1 MAALQSIRNR
11 AGLLIGVIA
20 VALLAFIFPWN
31 ELTSFIN
38 KQRDK
43 AFTVDGEVVST
54 GDYHKRVTDFE
65 NFQKMISGQTSLDEN
80 TNTQIREFVYEQ
92 MVKELMLN
100 EQTKSLGL
108 SVSEGELHDLIFG
121 VNISPVLRQIP
132 IFVDPQTGQFSQAA
146 LSQFVTLVS
155 TDPKTVP
162 LDQQAQL
169 ENLKSVWETI
179 ENMVKYQRLEEKYNV
194 LLAGTILVNDAEIEA
209 NSNAAKSTADI
220 AYVINRY
227 SSIPDSTVTVTDK
240 EIEKLYND
248 RKNNFKSHEELRKI
262 SYLTKQIVPSES
274 DFAEVEKEANIAR
287 TKLAENP
294 SPALVVADYSEVPFQ
309 DVFFSEKNLSAEEAT
324 FVKAASIGDIYGP
337 IRDNDA
343 FRIYKLIDRAAAPDS
358 VKLRMIIIPEGTD
371 KLVANNKAD
380 SIINVIKQG
389 KAFDVVANEIFPQS
403 NGGEVGWVTEGQLA
417 SAGKEFVDASFKTP
431 VGEITKLNLQ
441 GQIQIIKVEEKTQP
455 VTKYKLALIQMPVSV
470 SDQSLIALDNELGQ
484 FVTESGN
491 SQDFVKAARE
501 KGYDVVSNSLISGS
515 FPNINQIGGSRQV
528 ITWAFN
534 ENVGTVKK
542 FDLADYK
549 IVALIDSKIPQG
561 FLPVSE
567 VKESLKAELIK
578 DKKAEKIIA
587 DLKAKNLSTL
597 DGYAEAIGTRVD
609 SVKFVTFN
617 TPNISGIG
625 REPAL
630 NVYSELG
637 QLNKLEAPVK
647 GENGVFALTV
657 VNRMDQSKD
666 FNMESFIQTS
676 NSQNMYRVMSQA
688 MPALKNK
695 MDVVDN
701 RVKFF

>member
-1 MAALQSIRNR
+1 MAALQKIRNK

-65 NFQKMISGQTSLDEN
+65 NFQKIISGQTSLDEN
-80 TNTQIREFVYEQ
+80 TNSQIREFVYEQ

-108 SVSEGELHDLIFG
+108 TVSEGELHDLIFG
-121 VNISPVLRQIP
+121 ANISPVLRQIP
-132 IFVDPQTGQFSQAA
+132 VFTDPQTGQFSQAA
-146 LSQFVTLVS
+146 LTQFVTLVS
-155 TDPKTVP
+155 TDAKTVP

-179 ENMVKYQRLEEKYNV
+179 QNMVKYQRLEEKYNV
-194 LLAGTILVNDAEIEA
+194 LLAGTIMVNDTEAKA
-209 NSNAAKSTADI
+209 NSDASKSTSDI

-248 RKNNFKSHEELRKI
+248 RKNNFKTFEELRKV
-262 SYLTKQIVPSES
+262 SYFTKQIVPSES
-274 DFAEVEKEANIAR
+274 DFAEVEKEANTAR
-287 TKLAENP
+287 EKLAEAAN
-294 SPALVVADYSEVPFQ
+294 PALVVADYSEVPFQ

-324 FVKAASIGDIYGP
+324 FVKTASIGDIYGP
-337 IRDNDA
+337 IRDNEA
-343 FRIYKLIDRAAAPDS
+343 FRIYKLIDRTAAPDS
-358 VKLRMIIIPEGTD
+358 VKLSMIIIPEGAD
-371 KLVANNKAD
+371 KLVANNRAD

-403 NGGEVGWVTEGQLA
+403 NGGEVGWVTEAQLS

-441 GQIQIIKVEEKTQP
+441 GQIQIIKVEQKTQP
-455 VTKYKLALIQMPVSV
+455 VTKYKLALVQMPVSV
-470 SDQSLIALDNELGQ
+470 SDQTLITLDNEMGQ

-491 SQDFVKAARE
+491 PKDFVKAAKE
-501 KGYDVVSNSLISGS
+501 KGYDVVANSLISGS
-515 FPNINQIGGSRQV
+515 FPNINQINGSRQV

-534 ENVGTVKK
+534 EKVGSVKK

-549 IVALIDSKIPQG
+549 IVALIDSRIAQG

-567 VKESLKAELIK
+567 VEEGLKAELIK
-578 DKKAEKIIA
+578 DKKAEKMIA
-587 DLKAKNLSTL
+587 DLKAKNISSL
-597 DGYAEAIGTRVD
+597 DGYAEAIGTKVD
-609 SVKFVTFN
+609 TVKFVTFN
-617 TPNISGIG
+617 TPNIQGIG
-625 REPAL
+625 RESAL

-637 QLNKLEAPVK
+637 AVNKLEAPVK
-647 GENGVFALTV
+647 GDNGVLAITV
-657 VNRMDQSKD
+657 VNKVDQSKD
-666 FNMESFIQTS
+666 FNLESFKQTT

-695 MDVVDN
+695 MNVVDN

>member
-1 MAALQSIRNR
+1 MAALQKIRNK

-65 NFQKMISGQTSLDEN
+65 NFQKIISGQTSLDEN
-80 TNTQIREFVYEQ
+80 TNSQIREFVYEQ

-108 SVSEGELHDLIFG
+108 TVSEGELHDLIFG
-121 VNISPVLRQIP
+121 ANISPVLRQIP
-132 IFVDPQTGQFSQAA
+132 VFTDPQTGQFSQAA
-146 LSQFVTLVS
+146 LTQFVTLVS
-155 TDPKTVP
+155 TDAKTVP

-179 ENMVKYQRLEEKYNV
+179 QNMVKYQRLEEKYNV
-194 LLAGTILVNDAEIEA
+194 LLAGTIMVNDTEAKA
-209 NSNAAKSTADI
+209 NSDASKSTSDI

-248 RKNNFKSHEELRKI
+248 RKNNFKTFEELRKV
-262 SYLTKQIVPSES
+262 SYFTKQIVPSES
-274 DFAEVEKEANIAR
+274 DFAEVEKEANTAR
-287 TKLAENP
+287 EKLAEATN
-294 SPALVVADYSEVPFQ
+294 PALVVADYSEVPFQ

-337 IRDNDA
+337 IRDNEA
-343 FRIYKLIDRAAAPDS
+343 FRIYKLIDRTAAPDS
-358 VKLRMIIIPEGTD
+358 VKLSMIIIPEGAD
-371 KLVANNKAD
+371 KLVANNRAD

-403 NGGEVGWVTEGQLA
+403 NGGEVGWVTEAQLS

-431 VGEITKLNLQ
+431 VGEIAKLNLQ
-441 GQIQIIKVEEKTQP
+441 GQIQIIKVEQKTQP
-455 VTKYKLALIQMPVSV
+455 VTKYKLALVQMPVSV
-470 SDQSLIALDNELGQ
+470 SDQTLITLDNELGQ

-491 SQDFVKAARE
+491 PKDFVNAAKE
-501 KGYDVVSNSLISGS
+501 KGYDVVANSLISGS
-515 FPNINQIGGSRQV
+515 FPNINQINGSRQV

-534 ENVGTVKK
+534 EKVGSVKK

-549 IVALIDSKIPQG
+549 IVALIDSRIDQG

-567 VKESLKAELIK
+567 VEEGLKAELIK
-578 DKKAEKIIA
+578 DKKAEKMIA
-587 DLKAKNLSTL
+587 DLKAKNISSL
-597 DGYAEAIGTRVD
+597 DGYAEAIGTKVD
-609 SVKFVTFN
+609 TVKFVTFN
-617 TPNISGIG
+617 TPNIQGIG
-625 REPAL
+625 RESAL

-637 QLNKLEAPVK
+637 AVNKLEAPVK
-647 GENGVFALTV
+647 GDNGVLAITV
-657 VNRMDQSKD
+657 VNKVDQSQD
-666 FNMESFIQTS
+666 FNLESFKQTT

-695 MDVVDN
+695 MNVVDN

>member
-1 MAALQSIRNR
+1 MAALQKIRNK

-65 NFQKMISGQTSLDEN
+65 NFQKIISGQTSLDEN
-80 TNTQIREFVYEQ
+80 TNSQIREFVYEQ

-108 SVSEGELHDLIFG
+108 TVSEGELHDLIFG
-121 VNISPVLRQIP
+121 ANISPVLRQIP
-132 IFVDPQTGQFSQAA
+132 VFTDPQTGQFSQAA
-146 LSQFVTLVS
+146 LTQFVTLVS
-155 TDPKTVP
+155 TDAKTVP

-179 ENMVKYQRLEEKYNV
+179 QNMVKYQRLEEKYNV
-194 LLAGTILVNDAEIEA
+194 LLAGTIMVNDTEAKA
-209 NSNAAKSTADI
+209 NSDASKSTSDI

-248 RKNNFKSHEELRKI
+248 RKNNFKTFEELRKV
-262 SYLTKQIVPSES
+262 SYFTKQIVPSES

-287 TKLAENP
+287 EKLAEATN
-294 SPALVVADYSEVPFQ
+294 PALVVADYSEVPFQ

-337 IRDNDA
+337 IRDNEA
-343 FRIYKLIDRAAAPDS
+343 FRIYKLIDRTAAPDS
-358 VKLRMIIIPEGTD
+358 VKLSMIIIPEGAD
-371 KLVANNKAD
+371 KLVANNRAD

-403 NGGEVGWVTEGQLA
+403 NGGEVGWVTEAQLS

-441 GQIQIIKVEEKTQP
+441 GQIQIIKVEQKTQP
-455 VTKYKLALIQMPVSV
+455 VTKYKLALVQMPVSV
-470 SDQSLIALDNELGQ
+470 SDQTLITLDNELGQ

-491 SQDFVKAARE
+491 PKDFVKAAKE
-501 KGYDVVSNSLISGS
+501 KGYDVVANSLISGS
-515 FPNINQIGGSRQV
+515 FPNINQINGSRQV

-534 ENVGTVKK
+534 EKVGSVKK

-549 IVALIDSKIPQG
+549 IVALIDSRIAQG

-567 VKESLKAELIK
+567 VEEGLKAELIK
-578 DKKAEKIIA
+578 DKKAEKMIA
-587 DLKAKNLSTL
+587 DLKAKNISSL
-597 DGYAEAIGTRVD
+597 DGYAEAIGTKVD
-609 SVKFVTFN
+609 TVKFVTFN
-617 TPNISGIG
+617 TPNIQGIG
-625 REPAL
+625 RESAL

-637 QLNKLEAPVK
+637 TVNKLEAPVK
-647 GENGVFALTV
+647 GDNGVLAITV
-657 VNRMDQSKD
+657 VNKADQSKD
-666 FNMESFIQTS
+666 FNLESFKQTT

-695 MDVVDN
+695 MNVVDN

>member
-1 MAALQSIRNR
+1 MAALQKIRNK

-54 GDYHKRVTDFE
+54 GEYHKRVTDFE
-65 NFQKMISGQTSLDEN
+65 NFQKLISGQGSLDEN
-80 TNTQIREFVYEQ
+80 TNSQIREFVYEQ

-100 EQTKSLGL
+100 EQTQILGL
-108 SVSEGELHDLIFG
+108 NVSETELHDLIFG
-121 VNISPVLRQIP
+121 ANISPVLRQIP
-132 IFVDPQTGQFSQAA
+132 IFADQQTGQFSQAA
-146 LSQFVTLVS
+146 LTQFVTLIS

-179 ENMVKYQRLEEKYNV
+179 QNMVKYQRLEEKYNT
-194 LLAGTILVNDAEIEA
+194 LLASTIFVNDAEAKA
-209 NSNAAKSTADI
+209 NSDAAKSTSDI

-248 RKNNFKSHEELRKI
+248 RKNNFKTYEELRKI
-262 SYLTKQIVPSES
+262 SYFSKQIVPSES
-274 DFAEVEKEANIAR
+274 DFAEVEKQANIAR
-287 TKLAENP
+287 EKLAEAAN
-294 SPALVVADYSEVPFQ
+294 PALVVADYSEVPYQ
-309 DVFFSEKNLSAEEAT
+309 DVFFSEKTLSAEEAT
-324 FVKAASIGDIYGP
+324 FAKSASIGDIYGP
-337 IRDNDA
+337 IRDNEA
-343 FRIYKLIDRAAAPDS
+343 FRIYKLIDRAAAADS
-358 VKLRMIIIPEGTD
+358 VKLRMILVPEGAD
-371 KLVANNKAD
+371 KLLANNKAD

-389 KAFDVVANEIFPQS
+389 KAFDVVANELFPQS
-403 NGGEVGWVTEGQLA
+403 NGGEVGWVTESQLA
-417 SAGKEFVDASFKTP
+417 SAGKEFVDAAFNAP

-441 GQIQIIKVEEKTQP
+441 GQIQIIQVEQKTQP

-470 SDQSLIALDNELGQ
+470 SDQTLITLDNELAQ
-484 FVTESGN
+484 FITQNGN
-491 SQDFVKAARE
+491 AENFVKAAKE

-515 FPNINQIGGSRQV
+515 SPNINQIPGSRQV

-534 ENVGTVKK
+534 DKVGAVKK
-542 FDLADYK
+542 FDLSDYK
-549 IVALIDSKIPQG
+549 ILALIDSKIPEG

-567 VKESLKAELIK
+567 VSDGLKAELVK
-578 DKKAEKIIA
+578 DKKAEKMIA
-587 DLKAKNLSTL
+587 DLKAKNISSLN
-597 DGYAEAIGTRVD
+597 GYADAIGTKVD
-609 SVKFVTFN
+609 TVKFVTFN
-617 TPNISGIG
+617 TPNILGIG
-625 REPAL
+625 KESAL

-637 QLNKLEAPVK
+637 EVNKLEGPVK
-647 GENGVFALTV
+647 GDNGVLALTV
-657 VNRMDQSKD
+657 VNKVDDSKD
-666 FNMESFIQTS
+666 FNLDAFKQTA

-688 MPALKNK
+688 MPALKDK
-695 MDVVDN
+695 MNVVDN

>member
-1 MAALQSIRNR
+1 MAALQKIRNK

-65 NFQKMISGQTSLDEN
+65 NFQKIISGQTSLDEN
-80 TNTQIREFVYEQ
+80 TNSQIREFVYEQ

-108 SVSEGELHDLIFG
+108 TVSEGELHDLIFG
-121 VNISPVLRQIP
+121 ANISPVLRQIP
-132 IFVDPQTGQFSQAA
+132 VFTDPQTGQFSQAA
-146 LSQFVTLVS
+146 LTQFVTLVS
-155 TDPKTVP
+155 TDAKTVP

-179 ENMVKYQRLEEKYNV
+179 QNMVKYQRLEEKYNV
-194 LLAGTILVNDAEIEA
+194 LLAGTIMVNDTEAKA
-209 NSNAAKSTADI
+209 NSDASKSTSDI

-248 RKNNFKSHEELRKI
+248 RKNNFKTFEELRKV
-262 SYLTKQIVPSES
+262 SYFTKQIVPSES
-274 DFAEVEKEANIAR
+274 DFAEVEKEANTAR
-287 TKLAENP
+287 EKLAEAAN
-294 SPALVVADYSEVPFQ
+294 PALVVADYSEVPFQ

-324 FVKAASIGDIYGP
+324 FVKTASIGDIYGP
-337 IRDNDA
+337 IRDNEA
-343 FRIYKLIDRAAAPDS
+343 FRIYKLIDRTAAPDS
-358 VKLRMIIIPEGTD
+358 VKLSMIIIPEGAD
-371 KLVANNKAD
+371 KLVANNRAD

-403 NGGEVGWVTEGQLA
+403 NGGEVGWVTEAQLS

-441 GQIQIIKVEEKTQP
+441 GQIQIIKVEQKTQP
-455 VTKYKLALIQMPVSV
+455 VTKYKLALVQMPVSV
-470 SDQSLIALDNELGQ
+470 SDQTLITLDNEMGQ

-491 SQDFVKAARE
+491 PKDFVKAAKE
-501 KGYDVVSNSLISGS
+501 KGYDVVANSLISGS
-515 FPNINQIGGSRQV
+515 FPNINQINGSRQV

-534 ENVGTVKK
+534 EKVGSVKK

-549 IVALIDSKIPQG
+549 IVALIDSRIAQG

-567 VKESLKAELIK
+567 VEEGLKAELIK
-578 DKKAEKIIA
+578 DKKAEKMIA
-587 DLKAKNLSTL
+587 DLKAKKISSL
-597 DGYAEAIGTRVD
+597 DGYAEAIGTKVD
-609 SVKFVTFN
+609 TVKFVTFN
-617 TPNISGIG
+617 TPNIQGIG
-625 REPAL
+625 RESAL

-637 QLNKLEAPVK
+637 AVNKLEAPVK
-647 GENGVFALTV
+647 GDNGVLAITV
-657 VNRMDQSKD
+657 VNKVDQSKD
-666 FNMESFIQTS
+666 FNLESFKQTT

-695 MDVVDN
+695 MNVVDN

>member
-1 MAALQSIRNR
+1 MAALQKIRNK

-65 NFQKMISGQTSLDEN
+65 NFQKIISGQTSLDEN
-80 TNTQIREFVYEQ
+80 TNSQIREFVYEQ

-108 SVSEGELHDLIFG
+108 TVSEGELHDLIFG
-121 VNISPVLRQIP
+121 ANISPVLRQIP
-132 IFVDPQTGQFSQAA
+132 VFTDPQTGQFSQAA
-146 LSQFVTLVS
+146 LTQFVTLVS
-155 TDPKTVP
+155 TDAKTVP

-179 ENMVKYQRLEEKYNV
+179 QNMVKYQRLEEKYNV
-194 LLAGTILVNDAEIEA
+194 LLAGTIMVNDTEAKA
-209 NSNAAKSTADI
+209 NSDASKSTSDI

-248 RKNNFKSHEELRKI
+248 RKNNFKTFEELRKV
-262 SYLTKQIVPSES
+262 SYFTKQIVPSES
-274 DFAEVEKEANIAR
+274 DFAEVEKEANTAR
-287 TKLAENP
+287 EKLAEATN
-294 SPALVVADYSEVPFQ
+294 PALVVADYSEVPFQ

-337 IRDNDA
+337 IRDNEA
-343 FRIYKLIDRAAAPDS
+343 FRIYKLIDRTAAPDS
-358 VKLRMIIIPEGTD
+358 VKLSMIIIPEGAD
-371 KLVANNKAD
+371 KLVANNRAD

-403 NGGEVGWVTEGQLA
+403 NGGEVGWVTEAQLS

-431 VGEITKLNLQ
+431 VGEIAKLNLQ
-441 GQIQIIKVEEKTQP
+441 GQIQIIKVEQKTQP
-455 VTKYKLALIQMPVSV
+455 VTKYKLALVQMPVSV
-470 SDQSLIALDNELGQ
+470 SDQTLITLDNELGQ

-491 SQDFVKAARE
+491 PKDFVNAAKE
-501 KGYDVVSNSLISGS
+501 KGYDVVANSLISGS
-515 FPNINQIGGSRQV
+515 FPNINQINGSRQV

-534 ENVGTVKK
+534 EKVGSVKK

-549 IVALIDSKIPQG
+549 IVALIDSRIDQG

-567 VKESLKAELIK
+567 VEEGLKAKLIK
-578 DKKAEKIIA
+578 DKKAEKMIA
-587 DLKAKNLSTL
+587 DLKAKNISSL
-597 DGYAEAIGTRVD
+597 DGYAEAIGTKVD
-609 SVKFVTFN
+609 TVKFVTFN
-617 TPNISGIG
+617 TPNIQGIG
-625 REPAL
+625 RESAL

-637 QLNKLEAPVK
+637 AVNKLEAPVK
-647 GENGVFALTV
+647 GDNGVLAITV
-657 VNRMDQSKD
+657 VNKVDQSQD
-666 FNMESFIQTS
+666 FNLESFKQTT

-695 MDVVDN
+695 MNVVDN

>member
-1 MAALQSIRNR
+1 MAALQKIRNK

-65 NFQKMISGQTSLDEN
+65 NFQKIISGQTSLDEN
-80 TNTQIREFVYEQ
+80 TNSQIREFVYEQ

-108 SVSEGELHDLIFG
+108 TVSEGELHDLIFG
-121 VNISPVLRQIP
+121 ANISPVLRQIP
-132 IFVDPQTGQFSQAA
+132 VFTDPQTGQFSQAA
-146 LSQFVTLVS
+146 LTQFVTLVS
-155 TDPKTVP
+155 TDAKTVP

-179 ENMVKYQRLEEKYNV
+179 QNMVKYQRLEEKYNI
-194 LLAGTILVNDAEIEA
+194 LLAGTIMVNDTEAKA
-209 NSNAAKSTADI
+209 NSDASKSTSDI

-248 RKNNFKSHEELRKI
+248 RKNNFKTFEELRKV
-262 SYLTKQIVPSES
+262 SYFTKQIVPSES

-287 TKLAENP
+287 EKLAEATN
-294 SPALVVADYSEVPFQ
+294 PALVVADYSEVPFQ

-337 IRDNDA
+337 IRDNEA
-343 FRIYKLIDRAAAPDS
+343 FRIYKLIDRTAAPDS
-358 VKLRMIIIPEGTD
+358 VKLSMIIIPEGAD
-371 KLVANNKAD
+371 KLVANNRAD

-403 NGGEVGWVTEGQLA
+403 NGGEVGWVTEAQLS

-441 GQIQIIKVEEKTQP
+441 GQIQIIKVEQKTQL
-455 VTKYKLALIQMPVSV
+455 VTKYKLALVQMPVSV
-470 SDQSLIALDNELGQ
+470 SDQTLITLDNELGQ

-491 SQDFVKAARE
+491 PKDFVKAAKE
-501 KGYDVVSNSLISGS
+501 KGYDVVANSLISGS
-515 FPNINQIGGSRQV
+515 FPNINQINGSRQV

-534 ENVGTVKK
+534 EKVGSVKK

-549 IVALIDSKIPQG
+549 IVALIDSRIAQG

-567 VKESLKAELIK
+567 VEEGLKAELIK
-578 DKKAEKIIA
+578 DKKAEKMIA
-587 DLKAKNLSTL
+587 DLKAKNISSL
-597 DGYAEAIGTRVD
+597 DGYAEAIGTKVD
-609 SVKFVTFN
+609 TVKFVTFN
-617 TPNISGIG
+617 TPNIQGIG
-625 REPAL
+625 RESAL

-637 QLNKLEAPVK
+637 TVNKLEAPVK
-647 GENGVFALTV
+647 GDNGVLAITV
-657 VNRMDQSKD
+657 VNKADQSKD
-666 FNMESFIQTS
+666 FNLESFKQTT

-695 MDVVDN
+695 MNVVDN

>member
-1 MAALQSIRNR
+1 MAALQKIRNK

-65 NFQKMISGQTSLDEN
+65 NFQKIISGQTSLDEN
-80 TNTQIREFVYEQ
+80 TNSQIREFVYEQ

-108 SVSEGELHDLIFG
+108 TVSEGELHDLIFG
-121 VNISPVLRQIP
+121 ANISPVLRQIP
-132 IFVDPQTGQFSQAA
+132 VFTDPQTGQFSQAA
-146 LSQFVTLVS
+146 LTQFVTLVS
-155 TDPKTVP
+155 TDAKTVP

-179 ENMVKYQRLEEKYNV
+179 QNMVKYQRLEEKYNV
-194 LLAGTILVNDAEIEA
+194 LLAGTIMVNDTEAKA
-209 NSNAAKSTADI
+209 NSDASKSTSDI

-248 RKNNFKSHEELRKI
+248 RKNNFKTFEELRKV
-262 SYLTKQIVPSES
+262 SYFTKQIVPSES
-274 DFAEVEKEANIAR
+274 DFAEVEKEANTAR
-287 TKLAENP
+287 EKLAEATN
-294 SPALVVADYSEVPFQ
+294 PALVVADYSEVPFQ

-337 IRDNDA
+337 IRDNEA
-343 FRIYKLIDRAAAPDS
+343 FRIYKLIDRTAAPDS
-358 VKLRMIIIPEGTD
+358 VKLSMIIIPEGAD
-371 KLVANNKAD
+371 KLVANNRAD

-403 NGGEVGWVTEGQLA
+403 NGGEVGWVTEAQLS

-431 VGEITKLNLQ
+431 VGEIAKLNLQ
-441 GQIQIIKVEEKTQP
+441 GQIQIIKVEQKTQP
-455 VTKYKLALIQMPVSV
+455 VTKYKLALVQMPVSV
-470 SDQSLIALDNELGQ
+470 SDQTLITLDNELGQ

-491 SQDFVKAARE
+491 PKDFVKAAKE
-501 KGYDVVSNSLISGS
+501 KGYDVVANSLISGS
-515 FPNINQIGGSRQV
+515 FPNINQINGSRQV

-534 ENVGTVKK
+534 EKVGSVKK

-549 IVALIDSKIPQG
+549 IVALIDSRIDQG

-567 VKESLKAELIK
+567 VEEGLKAELIK
-578 DKKAEKIIA
+578 DKKAEKMIA
-587 DLKAKNLSTL
+587 DLKAKNISSL
-597 DGYAEAIGTRVD
+597 DGYAEAIGTKVD
-609 SVKFVTFN
+609 TVKFVTFN
-617 TPNISGIG
+617 TPNIQGIG
-625 REPAL
+625 RESAL

-637 QLNKLEAPVK
+637 AVNKLEAPVK
-647 GENGVFALTV
+647 GDNGVLAITV
-657 VNRMDQSKD
+657 VNKVDQSKD
-666 FNMESFIQTS
+666 FNLESFKQTT

-695 MDVVDN
+695 MNVVDN